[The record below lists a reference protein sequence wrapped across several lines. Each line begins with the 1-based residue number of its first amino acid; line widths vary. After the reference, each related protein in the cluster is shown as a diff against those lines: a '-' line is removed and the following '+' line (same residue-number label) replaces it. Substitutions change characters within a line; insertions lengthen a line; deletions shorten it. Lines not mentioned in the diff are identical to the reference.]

1 MNVGGDA
8 QQPGAPTYEW
18 SASDAWWH
26 IIRCDTVSSRAGNIR
41 WSEPRKEMN
50 LSADS
55 YASHAR
61 APRLRFWPRLFI
73 SCVQSILKA
82 HRPVLLTLS
91 ASRKTEVSVAAPK
104 AHCAVVT
111 LERATTTSRG
121 GSDCVTMLAAIAGNK
136 CRFCAEEIITAHTCA
151 ALAADSVQSGGGSCG
166 VEFAAAPRTCVANC
180 TSRPAYVSVLS
191 VGLEGSSVASLMY
204 DASVDRC
211 VDNLLTISPRVLF
224 FAAAGCAK
232 EAGHT

>member
-1 MNVGGDA
+1 MGFWNIHFALCTQPAG
-8 QQPGAPTYEW
+8 QQQTKASGKQAPTRRGERDGEEAREQGRGPA
-18 SASDAWWH
+18 AS
-26 IIRCDTVSSRAGNIR
+26 C
-41 WSEPRKEMN
+41 
-50 LSADS
+50 
-55 YASHAR
+55 
-61 APRLRFWPRLFI
+61 
-73 SCVQSILKA
+73 
-82 HRPVLLTLS
+82 
-91 ASRKTEVSVAAPK
+91 
-104 AHCAVVT
+104 
-111 LERATTTSRG
+111 TTSRG